1 MGNTIRPARLHELTL
16 PTRYALWRRYIHG
29 TDLQNRIG
37 PEAFTDLLNQN
48 QAIELV
54 NQKGT
59 ILCKTLNEKLIQET
73 IQTIYLRPYQSF
85 WPPLLSK
92 LVKLANTAVSLLM
105 SGTPRR
111 TP

>member
-16 PTRYALWRRYIHG
+16 PTRYAVWRRYIHD

-37 PEAFTDLLNQN
+37 PETFTDLLNQK

-54 NQKGT
+54 NQKGI

-85 WPPLLSK
+85 WPQLLSR
-92 LVKLANTAVSLLM
+92 LVRQPDL
-105 SGTPRR
+105 
-111 TP
+111 

>member
-1 MGNTIRPARLHELTL
+1 MRRARLHELIL
-16 PTRYALWRRYIHG
+16 PTRYAVWRRYIHG
-29 TDLQNRIG
+29 TDLQTQIG
-37 PEAFTDLLNQN
+37 PETFTDLLNQK

-54 NQKGT
+54 NQRGT

-73 IQTIYLRPYQSF
+73 IQTIYSRPYQSF
-85 WPPLLSK
+85 WPQFLSK
-92 LVKLANTAVSLLM
+92 LAKLANTVVSLLT

>member
-1 MGNTIRPARLHELTL
+1 MGNTIRPAKLHELTL
-16 PTRYALWRRYIHG
+16 PTRYAVWRKYILN
-29 TDLQNRIG
+29 TDLQTQIG

-59 ILCKTLNEKLIQET
+59 ILCKVLNESKIQATLKEL
-73 IQTIYLRPYQSF
+73 YSRPYPSA
-85 WPPLLSK
+85 LLDYRYK
-92 LVKLANTAVSLLM
+92 LVKLVNTVVSLLT

>member
-1 MGNTIRPARLHELTL
+1 MRRARLHELTL
-16 PTRYALWRRYIHG
+16 PTKYAIWRKYILN
-29 TDLQNRIG
+29 TDLQTQIG

-85 WPPLLSK
+85 WPQLLSK
-92 LVKLANTAVSLLM
+92 LVRLANIAGCRLM